1 MLGAF
6 CFESLGLGPAIQRPD
21 LKVDKQPEEVTVGEC
36 LIPFDDSAKAEH
48 VVANSDVLR
57 FSVQRIDHRS

>member
-6 CFESLGLGPAIQRPD
+6 CFESLGLGPAIQSPD
-21 LKVDKQPEEVTVGEC
+21 LKDKQPEEVAVGEI
-36 LIPFDDSAKAEH
+36 LIPFDDSAKAVH

-57 FSVQRIDHRS
+57 FSVQHIDHRS